1 VHRKTDRKWREGEEL
16 TEERMPMITKEQY
29 REAVDYASDMFRGAG
44 IAITPQEKESIE
56 VADFGLGILED
67 VGLQLLVYVNTE
79 RCCAKEMVLRPF
91 QTCPEHRHAN
101 GIENGVSYVGKE
113 ETFRVRRGT
122 CYLYVDGEGRKEDI
136 KAKIPPTPVTVF
148 REIVLHEGEQYTL
161 HPDTNHWFQAGD
173 EGAVI
178 SEFSTK
184 SRDDSDLFTDERI
197 KRIPEVE
204 EI

>member
-1 VHRKTDRKWREGEEL
+1 
-16 TEERMPMITKEQY
+16 MITKEQY
-29 REAVDYASDMFRGAG
+29 NAAVDYTAEAFKKAG
-44 IAITPQEKESIE
+44 IVITPEERGRIE
-56 VADFGLGILED
+56 VADFGLGMLEE

-101 GIENGVSYVGKE
+101 GVENGVPYVGKE

-122 CYLYVDGEGRKEDI
+122 CYLYVDGEGEKDKI

-148 REIVLHEGEQYTL
+148 REIVLHEGDQYTM
-161 HPDTNHWFQAGD
+161 HPDTNHWFQAGE
-173 EGAVI
+173 EGAII

-184 SRDDSDLFTDERI
+184 SRDESDLFTDERI

-204 EI
+204 G